1 MLRNSITT
9 GVLLILLA
17 IGFFAATDAKTAL
30 TPLGPGIPILICG
43 LIAMRG
49 ETARKHAMHVA
60 MIFALLGVLAPLY
73 PIVKGLANAT
83 VDGSVIESLLMLVI
97 CAVYLAMDIKS
108 FIDARKAQ
116 QAQ

>member
-1 MLRNSITT
+1 
-9 GVLLILLA
+9 
-17 IGFFAATDAKTAL
+17 
-30 TPLGPGIPILICG
+30 
-43 LIAMRG
+43 
-49 ETARKHAMHVA
+49 
-60 MIFALLGVLAPLY
+60 
-73 PIVKGLANAT
+73 VKGLANAT